1 MNSKINTIIFDLGGV
16 LVDWDPKNMYKKV
29 FKTTE
34 EMDWFLD
41 NVCTFEWNMEQDG
54 GRLIA
59 DAVDLK
65 VKEFPEFE
73 EQIRMFYDRWE
84 EMFIGI
90 FQKNI
95 DVQQKLIANPNYSV
109 YALTNWSG
117 EKWERSLELFPFFN
131 DFEGVIVSGKVKMRK
146 PNDDIFQLILNRF
159 NINPKTTVFI
169 DDNLE
174 NTIAS
179 ERNGLQTI
187 HLKSTSNLKSELTNF
202 GVEI

>member
-1 MNSKINTIIFDLGGV
+1 MNYKIDTVIFDLGGV

-34 EMDWFLD
+34 EMNWFLD

-59 DAVDLK
+59 DAVTQK
-65 VKEFPEFE
+65 ISEFPEFE
-73 EQIRMFYDRWE
+73 EQIKMFYDRWE

-90 FQKNI
+90 LQQNI
-95 DVQQKLIANPNYSV
+95 DVQQKLIANPNYRV
-109 YALTNWSG
+109 YALTNWCG
-117 EKWERSLELFPFFN
+117 EKWDKALELFPFFN

-187 HLKSTSNLKSELTNF
+187 HLKPSSNLKSELTNI
-202 GVEI
+202 GIEI